1 MWNAKITEFFYRM
14 IISYYR
20 LIRNLLCHLATLLHR
35 LARVPRQRHLDMVS
49 LRRQLPASPVIVAE
63 TAVYPQGDQ
72 DVYAPDLSV
81 DQEPLAPTQP
91 SEAASLSATT
101 PSEPHLVTAQVPL
114 STRQVI
120 ESLLFVAGEPVTVAQ
135 LARTLQ
141 LPADTVETAL
151 AQLAEEY
158 RERGIRL
165 QRHGDTIQLVSAPEA
180 ALAVARFLGIQA
192 TTRLSTAALEVL
204 AIIAYRQPL
213 TRAQIEDIRGVDS
226 SSVIRA
232 LLARELIA
240 DVGRLET
247 VGRPILYAT
256 TPTFL
261 RQFGLTSLDDLP
273 PLDIPLPPD
282 VTDE

>member
-1 MWNAKITEFFYRM
+1 M

-20 LIRNLLCHLATLLHR
+20 LIRDLLRYLATMLHR
-35 LARVPRQRHLDMVS
+35 RIRVSRQRHPDAVTN
-49 LRRQLPASPVIVAE
+49 RRQSSVSAVVVGE
-63 TAVYPQGDQ
+63 TVDYPQ
-72 DVYAPDLSV
+72 V
-81 DQEPLAPTQP
+81 DQETFAPERPVDHRGRHGHAPLHTPAHTD
-91 SEAASLSATT
+91 EAASVSAPT
-101 PSEPHLVTAQVPL
+101 PSEPQLVTAQAPL

-120 ESLLFVAGEPVTVAQ
+120 ESLLFVAGEPITVVQ

-151 AQLAEEY
+151 AQLTEEY

-180 ALAVARFLGIQA
+180 ALAVARFLGVQA
-192 TTRLSTAALEVL
+192 TTRLSAAALEVL

-213 TRAQIEDIRGVDS
+213 TRAQIEVIRGVDS
-226 SSVIRA
+226 SGVIRA

-256 TPTFL
+256 TPAFL
-261 RQFGLTSLDDLP
+261 RQFGLTSLEDLP

-282 VTDE
+282 VADA

>member
-1 MWNAKITEFFYRM
+1 M
-14 IISYYR
+14 IISYYH
-20 LIRNLLCHLATLLHR
+20 LIRDLLRYLVTMVHR
-35 LARVPRQRHLDMVS
+35 LVRIPRQRHPDVVPN
-49 LRRQLPASPVIVAE
+49 RRQSPASAVVVAK
-63 TAVYPQGDQ
+63 TVDDPQGDQ
-72 DVYAPDLSV
+72 ETFAPERPGDHGRAHGR
-81 DQEPLAPTQP
+81 APFHTPAQID
-91 SEAASLSATT
+91 EAASVSAPT
-101 PSEPHLVTAQVPL
+101 PSEPQLVTAQVPL
-114 STRQVI
+114 PTRQLI
-120 ESLLFVAGEPVTVAQ
+120 ESLLFVAGEPITVVQ

-180 ALAVARFLGIQA
+180 ALAVARFLGVQA
-192 TTRLSTAALEVL
+192 TTRLSAAALEVL

-213 TRAQIEDIRGVDS
+213 TRAQIEGIRGVDS
-226 SSVIRA
+226 SGVIRA

-261 RQFGLTSLDDLP
+261 RQFGLTSLEDLP

-282 VTDE
+282 AADE